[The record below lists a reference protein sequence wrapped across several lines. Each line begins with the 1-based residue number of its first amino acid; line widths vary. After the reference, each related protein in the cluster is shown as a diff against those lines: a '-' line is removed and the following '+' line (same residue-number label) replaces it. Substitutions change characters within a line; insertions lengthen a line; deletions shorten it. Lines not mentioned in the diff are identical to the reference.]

1 MNSMIDDNGQ
11 KDSNSK
17 KFFKY
22 ALKTIA
28 FIVFLTLSPV
38 IFLAIIWIGFKLL
51 VLNDSIDI
59 KPMLEFA
66 ASKLKVDK
74 KEEIDISELNEDDI
88 VMVDVEDITDRK

>member
-1 MNSMIDDNGQ
+1 MNSIIDENGQ
-11 KDSNSK
+11 NDSNSK
-17 KFFKY
+17 KIFKY
-22 ALKTIA
+22 TLKTIA